1 MIFLQWRIQE
11 FPDEGRQPRRL
22 GRLLFLQ
29 KNCRNCMK
37 MKEIGLGDVPNT
49 KVKET

>member
-1 MIFLQWRIQE
+1 MADPGI
-11 FPDEGRQPRRL
+11 PRREAPTPEAGTL
-22 GRLLFLQ
+22 TFFLQ